1 MLTLQRNA
9 WRITISI
16 RCYTDD
22 MEFLLVFLISFVVL
36 IGVALAFA
44 FGKTPAYR
52 PSRTDILQLLDDVI
66 NKNASVERWELF
78 LSLPISNDPALEN
91 IRQRCLV
98 VAFGDDQT
106 PAAGEGIN
114 GAILDKRGQARL
126 REVKISL
133 EALIAEE
140 PGSKWF

>member
-1 MLTLQRNA
+1 
-9 WRITISI
+9 
-16 RCYTDD
+16 
-22 MEFLLVFLISFVVL
+22 MEFVVVFLISFFVL

-52 PSRTDILQLLDDVI
+52 PSRTDILQLLGDVI

-98 VAFGDDQT
+98 IAFGDDQT

-126 REVKISL
+126 REVMMSL
-133 EALIAEE
+133 ETLIAEE